1 MTRAE
6 FDILLLS
13 LVRDEDARL
22 SNDDI
27 DGAVNNALFR
37 LNQDKPSQMV
47 VDVNANDE
55 NIISVPVLFE
65 QDFSQ
70 IISVEYPLNER
81 PRCYLNDVYI
91 YQEPTGPVLDLPES
105 ITGSLRITFTVRHH
119 LDATSSSFTFEQQ
132 EPMACYAASILCGQ
146 LATLYSHDTS
156 SVIQGDSVEH
166 ASKADLFR
174 RRARDLDKRYQ
185 DYIGIDKPKSSAAA
199 VVVSVSSNKSYLTHK
214 SRQRVV
220 R

>member
-1 MTRAE
+1 MIRAA

-27 DGAVNNALFR
+27 NGAVNNALYR
-37 LNQDKPSQMV
+37 LNQDQPKQTV
-47 VDVNANDE
+47 VDVSANNE
-55 NIISVPVLFE
+55 NIISVPIGFE
-65 QDFSQ
+65 QNFSQ
-70 IISVEYPLNER
+70 VLSVEYPINAR
-81 PRCYLNDVYI
+81 PRSYLNDVYI
-91 YQEPTGPVLDLPES
+91 YQEPTGQVLDLPEA

-119 LDATSSSFTFEQQ
+119 IDTTSSSFTFEQQ
-132 EPMACYAASILCGQ
+132 EPLACYAASILCGQ

-156 SVIQGDSVEH
+156 SVIQGDSVDH

-174 RRARDLDKRYQ
+174 RRARELDKRYQ
-185 DYIGIDKPKSSAAA
+185 DYIGIDKPKGSASG
-199 VVVSVSSNKSYLTHK
+199 VVVSVSNNKSYLTHK
-214 SRQRVV
+214 SRQRAM